1 METGK
6 AISVRNI
13 SKTFR
18 VGEFEDKADSLVGG
32 IAQALKKPLA
42 NYRKYRGLYK
52 FDDVGSEEERGDI
65 LRALRDVSFEVN
77 AGEVLGIVGMNGA
90 GKSTLLKILSNITPP
105 SGGRIEIHG
114 RVTSLLEVGTGFH
127 PELTGRENVFVN
139 GTMLGMSKQEVESK
153 FDEIVEFSGVERFLD
168 TPVKR
173 YSSGMAVRL
182 AFAVAAH
189 LEPEILIVDE
199 VLAVGDAAFQRKC
212 LDKMEG
218 VSKEGRTILFVSH
231 NMPAITRLCTRAILL
246 KEGRVIMDD
255 TPNAVVGYY
264 LAQERNLSGVMEWE
278 PDARMGDSVA
288 KLNKLRVIDAER
300 HSTELVE
307 VQQKIG
313 IEMEFEVFTSDRQL
327 MPSIDLYDDQGSLV
341 FVSVET
347 DEAWN
352 SLPVPAGKYQI
363 QVWIPAN
370 LLNEGMY
377 FVGCHIAT
385 TNPWEQHYNAQQQVC
400 FQVVDNMEP
409 GSARGP
415 FMGNFPGAV
424 RPKLNWQREKLA

>member
-18 VGEFEDKADSLVGG
+18 VGEFEDKADSVVGG

-153 FDEIVEFSGVERFLD
+153 FQNVQEIMKEL
-168 TPVKR
+168 KR
-173 YSSGMAVRL
+173 
-182 AFAVAAH
+182 
-189 LEPEILIVDE
+189 
-199 VLAVGDAAFQRKC
+199 
-212 LDKMEG
+212 
-218 VSKEGRTILFVSH
+218 
-231 NMPAITRLCTRAILL
+231 
-246 KEGRVIMDD
+246 
-255 TPNAVVGYY
+255 
-264 LAQERNLSGVMEWE
+264 LSI
-278 PDARMGDSVA
+278 
-288 KLNKLRVIDAER
+288 K
-300 HSTELVE
+300 
-307 VQQKIG
+307 
-313 IEMEFEVFTSDRQL
+313 
-327 MPSIDLYDDQGSLV
+327 
-341 FVSVET
+341 
-347 DEAWN
+347 
-352 SLPVPAGKYQI
+352 
-363 QVWIPAN
+363 
-370 LLNEGMY
+370 
-377 FVGCHIAT
+377 
-385 TNPWEQHYNAQQQVC
+385 
-400 FQVVDNMEP
+400 
-409 GSARGP
+409 
-415 FMGNFPGAV
+415 
-424 RPKLNWQREKLA
+424 